1 MFLFSFGTRPEIIK
15 QFPLIQEMN
24 RRKIPYKTLF
34 SGQHEDLIKD
44 FIDLIGQP
52 DYSFENIITHGQ
64 SLNRLVSKIVESS
77 DKLLN
82 QNTDFKIIVQGDTST
97 AFALALSGFQNG
109 NDVIHVEAG
118 LRTHNLQSP
127 FPEEANRTLV
137 SKLASFHFC
146 PTQRS
151 VDNLSREGINK
162 NVYLVGNT
170 IVDSFNLISQKNLES
185 DEVKNLVK
193 SIDDY
198 IVCTLHRRENR
209 KNMEILWNELNILSE
224 NRNII
229 YINHPSVVE
238 AKNNLSKQIKLI
250 EPVNYFDIV
259 YLIENCSGVISDSGG
274 MQEEVLSANKN
285 ILICR
290 DTTER
295 PETIES
301 GFGKLIGTEI
311 NKNKDFL
318 ETKNSNTDNPY
329 GKNVSAKI
337 VDILQ
342 KIEK

>member
-52 DYSFENIITHGQ
+52 DYSLENIITHGQ

-82 QNTDFKIIVQGDTST
+82 QNTEFKIIVQGDTST

-170 IVDSFNLISQKNLES
+170 IVDSFNLISKKNLES

>member
-1 MFLFSFGTRPEIIK
+1 
-15 QFPLIQEMN
+15 
-24 RRKIPYKTLF
+24 
-34 SGQHEDLIKD
+34 
-44 FIDLIGQP
+44 
-52 DYSFENIITHGQ
+52 
-64 SLNRLVSKIVESS
+64 
-77 DKLLN
+77 
-82 QNTDFKIIVQGDTST
+82 
-97 AFALALSGFQNG
+97 
-109 NDVIHVEAG
+109 
-118 LRTHNLQSP
+118 
-127 FPEEANRTLV
+127 
-137 SKLASFHFC
+137 
-146 PTQRS
+146 
-151 VDNLSREGINK
+151 
-162 NVYLVGNT
+162 
-170 IVDSFNLISQKNLES
+170 
-185 DEVKNLVK
+185 
-193 SIDDY
+193 
-198 IVCTLHRRENR
+198 
-209 KNMEILWNELNILSE
+209 MEILWNELNILSE
-224 NRNII
+224 KRNII

-318 ETKNSNTDNPY
+318 EKKNSNTDNPY

>member
-44 FIDLIGQP
+44 FIDLIGKP

-151 VDNLSREGINK
+151 VDNLSREGIKK

-170 IVDSFNLISQKNLES
+170 IVDSFNLISKKNLES

>member
-44 FIDLIGQP
+44 FIDLIGKP

-170 IVDSFNLISQKNLES
+170 IVDSFNLISKKNLES

>member
-1 MFLFSFGTRPEIIK
+1 MY
-15 QFPLIQEMN
+15 Q
-24 RRKIPYKTLF
+24 
-34 SGQHEDLIKD
+34 
-44 FIDLIGQP
+44 
-52 DYSFENIITHGQ
+52 
-64 SLNRLVSKIVESS
+64 IVESS

-198 IVCTLHRRENR
+198 IVCTLHRRE
-209 KNMEILWNELNILSE
+209 K
-224 NRNII
+224 
-229 YINHPSVVE
+229 
-238 AKNNLSKQIKLI
+238 
-250 EPVNYFDIV
+250 
-259 YLIENCSGVISDSGG
+259 
-274 MQEEVLSANKN
+274 QEEYGN
-285 ILICR
+285 IM
-290 DTTER
+290 E
-295 PETIES
+295 
-301 GFGKLIGTEI
+301 
-311 NKNKDFL
+311 
-318 ETKNSNTDNPY
+318 
-329 GKNVSAKI
+329 
-337 VDILQ
+337 
-342 KIEK
+342 

>member
-1 MFLFSFGTRPEIIK
+1 M
-15 QFPLIQEMN
+15 
-24 RRKIPYKTLF
+24 
-34 SGQHEDLIKD
+34 
-44 FIDLIGQP
+44 
-52 DYSFENIITHGQ
+52 
-64 SLNRLVSKIVESS
+64 
-77 DKLLN
+77 
-82 QNTDFKIIVQGDTST
+82 
-97 AFALALSGFQNG
+97 
-109 NDVIHVEAG
+109 IHVEAG